1 MHGEDRYPLTDF
13 AAHTNDHITRLR
25 ASGEPEI
32 LTVGGEAEVVVQN
45 AAAYQLLLDR
55 LDSLEAVAAVKESM
69 AEYAR
74 GEGVSAREGLNSL
87 REKHGI
93 PRNT

>member
-1 MHGEDRYPLTDF
+1 MHGEGCYPLTDF
-13 AAHTNDHITRLR
+13 ATHTNDHIT
-25 ASGEPEI
+25 
-32 LTVGGEAEVVVQN
+32 
-45 AAAYQLLLDR
+45 R